1 MKFLPVATTQTYH
14 STCRGSTPVAEM
26 ISMLIWFLFIHILVI
41 PYESKCCCSVFKEV
55 LRLFTTQDQGNLF
68 RSVIQL
74 VFISIHSHHV
84 SSSEHQ

>member
-1 MKFLPVATTQTYH
+1 MKFLPITTTQTYH
-14 STCRGSTPVAEM
+14 STCRGSTPVTEI
-26 ISMLIWFLFIHILVI
+26 ISMRIWFPFICILVI
-41 PYESKCCCSVFKEV
+41 LRVQCCCSVFKEV
-55 LRLFTTQDQGNLF
+55 LQLFTTQDQGNLF